1 MITST
6 GSEKFVHHMWRENAR
21 WIFAQRRYCYT
32 TSSVT
37 VRLTSH
43 IDSEGVALRFRLPVR
58 RRSYNVR
65 SPNSLWHIDGNPKLI
80 RWSLVIYGGIDG
92 FTRIPV
98 YLGCANNNRAET
110 VFGLFIKAVEEY
122 GLYIRSR
129 VRLDMG
135 GENIAVKS
143 HMEQLPQRA
152 EFQYRMLHRSQL
164 ANLSVC
170 SARGDSDALL
180 YRKISQST
188 VLIRLYRHISHP
200 TSVYCSS
207 FPSV

>member
-1 MITST
+1 MTQDQLESTWLALNFEFRLLQGCMAYQRGRYAGVLVSMAFQPAATTPKCRMITST

-21 WIFAQRRYCYT
+21 WILAKRRYCYT

-58 RRSYNVR
+58 RRSYNVG
-65 SPNSLWHIDGNPKLI
+65 SPNSLWHIDGNHNLI
-80 RWSLVIYGGIDG
+80 RWNLVIHGGIDG

-98 YLGCANNNRAET
+98 YLGCAHNYRAET

-152 EFQYRMLHRSQL
+152 E
-164 ANLSVC
+164 
-170 SARGDSDALL
+170 
-180 YRKISQST
+180 
-188 VLIRLYRHISHP
+188 
-200 TSVYCSS
+200 
-207 FPSV
+207 